1 MEGGEEE
8 HGKQIEEKPRLII
21 SRMEEKR
28 EEVEQNLVDFQNNK
42 KKFNKNKMTFV
53 FKLFLNNLVE
63 QRIRML

>member
-8 HGKQIEEKPRLII
+8 HEKQIEEKPRLII
-21 SRMEEKR
+21 SRMEEKV
-28 EEVEQNLVDFQNNK
+28 EEKLVDFQNNK

>member
-21 SRMEEKR
+21 SRMEEKV
-28 EEVEQNLVDFQNNK
+28 EEKLVDFQNNK